1 MGAVP
6 SVIRAAVMAAA
17 VGVRQPAR
25 ARHAFVMGVTM
36 GELEGAAVL
45 VTGAT
50 GFIGRALCGAL
61 AGRGARV
68 HALSRGGARPA
79 GAEAGVACD
88 VARAER
94 LARIVRRIRPQLVFH
109 LAGHATSAR
118 EPGAVVSTFQSKLAG
133 TVNLL
138 LACRPLPDCRVV
150 LAGSLEEPDA
160 ADPVPVSPYAAASAA
175 AASYGALFH
184 SLYGQAVVHARLF
197 MVYGPGDP
205 NENRIVPYT
214 IRRLL
219 AGESPALG
227 SGERPVDWIYLDDVV
242 RGLVALGEADSI
254 RSGSLDL
261 GTGRTSSIRE
271 LALEI
276 ARLLGSEVPIAFGA
290 RPEPSRQRVRIA
302 DLAATRARL
311 DWSPRIA
318 LEEGLARTIDF
329 LRTHPPVAR
338 AGAGRAQGSAS
349 PSLRA

>member
-1 MGAVP
+1 MSAAP
-6 SVIRAAVMAAA
+6 SSDRTIW
-17 VGVRQPAR
+17 
-25 ARHAFVMGVTM
+25 T
-36 GELEGAAVL
+36 
-45 VTGAT
+45 
-50 GFIGRALCGAL
+50 
-61 AGRGARV
+61 
-68 HALSRGGARPA
+68 
-79 GAEAGVACD
+79 
-88 VARAER
+88 
-94 LARIVRRIRPQLVFH
+94 
-109 LAGHATSAR
+109 
-118 EPGAVVSTFQSKLAG
+118 
-133 TVNLL
+133 
-138 LACRPLPDCRVV
+138 
-150 LAGSLEEPDA
+150 
-160 ADPVPVSPYAAASAA
+160 AASAA

-205 NENRIVPYT
+205 NEDRIVPYT

-227 SGERPVDWIYLDDVV
+227 SGERPVDWIYVDDVV

-290 RPEPSRQRVRIA
+290 RPEPPRQRVRIA

-318 LEEGLARTIDF
+318 LDEGLARTIEF
-329 LRTHPPVAR
+329 LRAHPPVAR